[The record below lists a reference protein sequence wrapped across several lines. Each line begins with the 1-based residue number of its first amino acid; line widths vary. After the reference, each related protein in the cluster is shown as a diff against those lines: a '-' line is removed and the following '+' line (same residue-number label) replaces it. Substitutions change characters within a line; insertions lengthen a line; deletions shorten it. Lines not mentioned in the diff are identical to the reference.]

1 MSVGQSVAYYLVLM
15 ACRLVAIWPDCVLFG
30 VFRPILTFVVYRVAR
45 YRLAVVRDNLSKS
58 FPEKSTEELRQI
70 ERKFYRNFA
79 ELLLATINLTVTSPQ
94 KQQARLTITTDVKD
108 IVADPRHAIIMLGHF
123 GCWEY
128 LPAFPMSKYGFD
140 LVCVYR
146 QLTNPVMDRLMRY
159 IRGRMGGI
167 TVERR
172 QVLRYYLQRRDK
184 GHMLVGLISDQTPRR
199 DPKHHWIKFLGRP
212 TMFVR
217 GAEFM
222 ATKYGMPVYFLG
234 VERVSPTRYNYTL
247 ETIYDG
253 TENVSDFEITERYV
267 AKLEEQIRR
276 TPDMWLWT
284 HRRWKR
290 RMDPISEKDY
300 YERYPEERADEV

>member
-1 MSVGQSVAYYLVLM
+1 
-15 ACRLVAIWPDCVLFG
+15 
-30 VFRPILTFVVYRVAR
+30 
-45 YRLAVVRDNLSKS
+45 
-58 FPEKSTEELRQI
+58 
-70 ERKFYRNFA
+70 
-79 ELLLATINLTVTSPQ
+79 
-94 KQQARLTITTDVKD
+94 
-108 IVADPRHAIIMLGHF
+108 
-123 GCWEY
+123 
-128 LPAFPMSKYGFD
+128 
-140 LVCVYR
+140 
-146 QLTNPVMDRLMRY
+146 
-159 IRGRMGGI
+159 
-167 TVERR
+167 
-172 QVLRYYLQRRDK
+172 
-184 GHMLVGLISDQTPRR
+184 
-199 DPKHHWIKFLGRP
+199 
-212 TMFVR
+212 MFVR

-253 TENVSDFEITERYV
+253 TEDVSDFEITERYV